1 MVSGRVCFAAHPG
14 ALAVDK
20 NVAVIAMSRE
30 GQNTPMWVLALVV
43 GVAAG
48 CDGSSVAS
56 NPSPS
61 RSPVA
66 DKSAVSSP
74 LASTVDPAVRT
85 VSVPPVDAGEILTV
99 LSVEHQVDLSTELDG
114 VVVAIANDEGNTV
127 KAGDILAQLDD
138 RALKLE
144 LIKARDDLQVSQNN
158 VLYKE
163 AELKSK
169 RASFDRQRQLRQLG
183 LSSQADLEA
192 AEFAAKA
199 AEFDLHGWQAQAEA
213 SQAEINRIELM
224 IEKMRLRAPFAG
236 VIARRYIREGQTLAK
251 NDRCFRVSQLAPLQ
265 VQFQVSEAS
274 GRRPELG
281 ALIEVSLLGN
291 PGLPLTARIV
301 KIGPTVD
308 PASDSYNVTAQLR
321 ATRVFTLRP
330 GMAVRVAWPASGHA
344 TP

>member
-1 MVSGRVCFAAHPG
+1 M
-14 ALAVDK
+14 AVDK
-20 NVAVIAMSRE
+20 NVGTIAMSRE
-30 GQNTPMWVLALVV
+30 GQNTLSLTWVLALLV
-43 GVAAG
+43 GAAAG
-48 CDGSSVAS
+48 CGGSSVAS
-56 NPSPS
+56 NANSS
-61 RSPVA
+61 RPAVA
-66 DKSAVSSP
+66 DKSPVSPP
-74 LASTVDPAVRT
+74 LASPGDPAVRT
-85 VSVPPVDAGEILTV
+85 VPPMDAGEILTV

-114 VVVAIANDEGNTV
+114 VVVAITKDEGNAV
-127 KAGDILAQLDD
+127 KAGDILARIDD

-158 VLYKE
+158 VQYKE

-169 RASFDRQRQLRQLG
+169 RASFDRQRQLRQFG

-213 SQAEINRIELM
+213 SQAEINKIELM
-224 IEKMRLRAPFAG
+224 IEKMCLRAPFAG

-281 ALIEVSLLGN
+281 ALVEVSLLGN
-291 PGLPLTARIV
+291 PGPGVPLQARIV

-321 ATRVFTLRP
+321 ETKASTLRP
-330 GMAVRVAWPASGHA
+330 GMAVRVAWPASSHA
-344 TP
+344 AP